1 MLRTARESPFKG
13 DSDYRNNMNSH
24 FNVNSLC

>member
-1 MLRTARESPFKG
+1 MPRTARESPFKG

-24 FNVNSLC
+24 FNVNS